1 MSNNN
6 QDYLEFLEM
15 LMSLPQVPT
24 VLPQVPTVLPQ
35 VPTVLSQV
43 PTVLPQVPIQRVM
56 QYTNV
61 INTQINPLL
70 SSLYDKPVYKY
81 VIEEDELNK
90 LEKIVYN
97 KELSDKYNKSCP
109 IMQLDFEEGEE
120 IIKLECN
127 HCFNEEAILKWL
139 KEEKAEC
146 PVCRHQFKSKEI
158 KNEEYEIL
166 ETGLTNNII
175 NLSVEEDIL
184 IERNNFINS
193 LSTLV
198 DLYTLT
204 WGTQVSPRPHPLN
217 EY

>member
-1 MSNNN
+1 MTNNN
-6 QDYLEFLEM
+6 QDYLDFLEM

-24 VLPQVPTVLPQ
+24 VLPQAPSSV
-35 VPTVLSQV
+35 
-43 PTVLPQVPIQRVM
+43 PQVPIQRVI
-56 QYTNV
+56 QYT
-61 INTQINPLL
+61 QSNPLL
-70 SSLYDKPVYKY
+70 SSLYDKPAYKY

-90 LEKIVYN
+90 LEKLVYN

-109 IMQLDFEEGEE
+109 IMQFDFEEGEE

-158 KNEEYEIL
+158 KNQDYQDL
-166 ETGLTNNII
+166 ETNLQNNII
-175 NLSVEEDIL
+175 NLSQEEDIL
-184 IERNNFINS
+184 AERNNFINS

-204 WGTQVSPRPHPLN
+204 FSP
-217 EY
+217 

>member
-1 MSNNN
+1 MSNN
-6 QDYLEFLEM
+6 QDYLDFLEM
-15 LMSLPQVPT
+15 LMSLPEVPT
-24 VLPQVPTVLPQ
+24 VQHVPT
-35 VPTVLSQV
+35 
-43 PTVLPQVPIQRVM
+43 QRVM
-56 QYTNV
+56 QYSYTN
-61 INTQINPLL
+61 IYDSLQSNPLVT
-70 SSLYDKPVYKY
+70 SLYDKPAYKY
-81 VIEEDELNK
+81 VIDEDELNK

-109 IMQLDFEEGEE
+109 IMQIDFEEGEE

-158 KNEEYEIL
+158 KNEEYETL
-166 ETGLTNNII
+166 ENNLRNNII

-184 IERNNFINS
+184 TERNNFINS
-193 LSTLV
+193 LETLV

-204 WGTQVSPRPHPLN
+204 FS
-217 EY
+217 